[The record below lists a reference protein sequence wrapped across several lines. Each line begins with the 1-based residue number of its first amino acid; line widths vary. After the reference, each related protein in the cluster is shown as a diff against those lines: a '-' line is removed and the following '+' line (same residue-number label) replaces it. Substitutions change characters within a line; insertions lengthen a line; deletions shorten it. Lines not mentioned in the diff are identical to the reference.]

1 MGYTQFLTE
10 SCCVEGFICRMTSRK
25 NVVFFWLHKNTF
37 FRISVPRT
45 LSTSAHS
52 SMLAAGSLSTR
63 SYGIFNLSKVSY
75 IRRSSG
81 HLSFVGAPV
90 ISSLIYIISPPR
102 LFKNPS
108 PASQTSF
115 LLQVHSFQF
124 TIKVLIFTEKR
135 GIHYEIYSGI
145 PVSEKT

>member
-10 SCCVEGFICRMTSRK
+10 SAVSKDLFAGMTSRK

-52 SMLAAGSLSTR
+52 STLAAGSLSTR